1 MSRDYSK
8 SASYGAEQHAFFH
21 TLLGEQAGF
30 GSLVTQTR
38 ELEATPEWQL
48 IYGTRSIEIT
58 YNTGPCDYA
67 QAFRRIS
74 YKVAGSWRFAVP
86 HEMAHLVTADGHG
99 PEWRARYVWLVRL
112 AYGNEWAEAL
122 VAGFTSSKLSV
133 EILPLARTTPV
144 WPAELFDAQVGRPLF
159 APSTSST
166 SGPIAL

>member
-8 SASYGAEQHAFFH
+8 SASYGAEQHAFIH
-21 TLLGEQAGF
+21 TLLGEQADF

-38 ELEATPEWQL
+38 ELEATPEWQA
-48 IYGTRSIEIT
+48 IFGARAIELG
-58 YNTGPCDYA
+58 YNTGTCDYA
-67 QAFRRIS
+67 SGFRVIS
-74 YKVAGSWRFAVP
+74 YKVRGSWRFAVP

-122 VAGFTSSKLSV
+122 VAGFRSSRLSV

-144 WPAELFDAQVGRPLF
+144 WPAELFAAQVGAPLF
-159 APSTSST
+159 APSTSSAR
-166 SGPIAL
+166 GPIAL